1 MRIPPTNVV
10 MRLDRGYAMSNP
22 NFLPWWKKVA
32 DKQAEEAA
40 EQFQLGIRGTTY
52 GSTSKIL
59 FPIIAGYVGAW
70 TAKRT
75 GNKK

>member
-1 MRIPPTNVV
+1 
-10 MRLDRGYAMSNP
+10 MRLDRGYAMSEP
-22 NFLPWWKKVA
+22 NFLPWWKKQA

-40 EQFQLGIRGTTY
+40 AQFYTGVRDTTY
-52 GSTSKIL
+52 ATTSQIL

-75 GNKK
+75 GNDK